1 VEKFQPDGVLRSSVA
16 IDTIDRILEL
26 ADSRPLVYLPTHD
39 PQECRQTHGETD
51 FGRVSYDA
59 DLTRRSLCLNSRTP
73 SASTV
78 V

>member
-1 VEKFQPDGVLRSSVA
+1 VEKFQPDGVPRSSVA

-26 ADSRPLVYLPTHD
+26 ADSRPLVYLPSHD
-39 PQECRQTHGETD
+39 PEECRQAHGETH
-51 FGRVSYDA
+51 FGRVSYNA
-59 DLTRRSLCLNSRTP
+59 DLTRRSLCLSLRTP